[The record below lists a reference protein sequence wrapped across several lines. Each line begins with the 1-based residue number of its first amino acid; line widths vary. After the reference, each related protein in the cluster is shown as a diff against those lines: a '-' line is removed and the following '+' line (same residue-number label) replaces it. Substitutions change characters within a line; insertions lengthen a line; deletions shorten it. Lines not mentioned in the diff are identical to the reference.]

1 MKKII
6 LSLMAG
12 VVLFTSCDLLNNE
25 PNEIPTIDNYFTSE
39 ANVELYTNYF
49 YAEFAAY
56 GTGGASGD
64 FYFNTLNDDQAV
76 KALKAWGFKNVSATD
91 ATWSA
96 CYTEIRRANIL
107 LEKIN
112 DVPDL
117 QLPEKEANKKHWIGL
132 ARLYRAWQHYCLVR
146 KFGDVQW
153 LDHTLTADSTE
164 ALMAARDSRDY
175 VMNKVLEDLN
185 FAVANIS
192 KNKTSRTAYNVYV
205 ANAMKTEICLFEGT
219 YSKYHKNDV
228 ARAENFLKEAKTAAE
243 VITKSGQYTLSPGAE
258 GYRAVYNSL
267 DLSPNK
273 EMILYKKYVLGTL
286 YHATQ
291 DYCCGSTIT
300 NGMSKAAFN
309 SYLMADG
316 KLPDG
321 NDKGKYVH
329 LKTWNDTLESK
340 LTGKKDSVVVRH
352 KGYMDISEVLAARD
366 PRLAQQVDADLRFV
380 GCGRVRYEGM
390 PGQGGAA
397 ENTSSTGYGVLKFDE
412 PNTVA
417 KNRQS
422 TTGNE
427 TDGPIF
433 WLGLILINHAEACAE
448 LGLDAEAIAS
458 LNQLRARAG
467 MPNYTPLND
476 PANTIGVSD
485 LIWEIRRERR
495 VELMYDKN
503 DRYWSLI
510 RWHQLDKLDTKNYP
524 EQTLGA
530 WIDMSDERMVSQVD
544 KKNVTVNADGYIDCS
559 INTKGELVT
568 RVFDEK
574 HYLAPI
580 PSGQISLNPNLT
592 QNPGW

>member
-12 VVLFTSCDLLNNE
+12 MVFFTSCDLLNNE
-25 PNEIPTIDNYFTSE
+25 PYEIPTIDNYFTSE
-39 ANVELYTNYF
+39 TNVELYTNYF

-76 KALKAWGFKNVSATD
+76 KGLKAWGFKNVSATD
-91 ATWSA
+91 GTWNT
-96 CYTEIRRANIL
+96 CYQEIRRANIL
-107 LEKIN
+107 LEKI
-112 DVPDL
+112 DQVPDL
-117 QLPEKEANKKHWIGL
+117 QLPEKAANKNHWIGL
-132 ARLYRAWQHYCLVR
+132 ARLYRGWQHYCLVR

-153 LDHTLTADSTE
+153 LDHTLTADSTTT
-164 ALMAARDSRDY
+164 LMAARDSRNY
-175 VMNKVLEDLN
+175 VMDMVLEDLN
-185 FAVANIS
+185 FAVANITL
-192 KNKTSRTAYNVYV
+192 NKSSRTAYNVYV
-205 ANAMKTEICLFEGT
+205 ANAMKTEVCLFEGT

-228 ARAENFLKEAKTAAE
+228 ARAEKFLKEAKTAAE
-243 VITKSGQYTLSPGAE
+243 VIINSGAYTLSPSAE
-258 GYRAVYNSL
+258 GYRSVYNSL
-267 DLSPNK
+267 DLAPNK
-273 EMILYKKYVLGTL
+273 EMIMYKKYVLGTL

-316 KLPDG
+316 KLPNG
-321 NDKGKYVH
+321 NDKGEYVH
-329 LKTWNDTLESK
+329 LKSWNDTLKSA
-340 LTGKKDSVVVRH
+340 LTEKKDSVVIRH
-352 KGYMDISEVLAARD
+352 KGYMDISKVLADRD

-390 PGQGGAA
+390 PGQEGAA
-397 ENTSSTGYGVLKFDE
+397 ENTSSTGYGILKFDE
-412 PNTVA
+412 PNTIA

-422 TTGNE
+422 TNGNE

-458 LNQLRARAG
+458 LNQLRARVG

-476 PANTIGVSD
+476 PANNMGVSD
-485 LIWEIRRERR
+485 LIWEVRRERR
-495 VELMYDKN
+495 VELMFDKN

-530 WIDMSDERMVSQVD
+530 WIDMSDERMKSQVD
-544 KKNVTVNADGYIDCS
+544 TKNVTVNADGYIDC
-559 INTKGELVT
+559 KGSKADRT
-568 RVFDEK
+568 FDDK

-580 PSGQISLNPNLT
+580 PSGQIGLNPNLG

>member
-12 VVLFTSCDLLNNE
+12 MVLFTSCDLLYNE

-39 ANVELYTNYF
+39 TNVELYTNYF

-76 KALKAWGFKNVSATD
+76 KALKAWNFKNVPATD
-91 ATWSA
+91 GTWSA

-107 LEKIN
+107 LEKID

-132 ARLYRAWQHYCLVR
+132 ARLYRGWQHYCLVR

-164 ALMAARDSRDY
+164 TLMAARDSRNY
-175 VMNKVLEDLN
+175 VMDKVLEDLN

-219 YSKYHKNDV
+219 YSKYHKNDA
-228 ARAENFLKEAKTAAE
+228 ARAEKFLKEAKTAAE
-243 VITKSGQYTLSPGAE
+243 VIIKSGQYTLSPGAE
-258 GYRAVYNSL
+258 GYRAIYNSL

-329 LKTWNDTLESK
+329 LKTWNDTLKSV
-340 LTGKKDSVVVRH
+340 LTGKKDSVVIRH

-390 PGQGGAA
+390 PGQEGAA

-422 TTGNE
+422 TNGNE

-510 RWHQLDKLDTKNYP
+510 RWHQLDKLDTEKYP